1 MHRLK
6 FLAAAAL
13 ICISAAA
20 QAHRYHAGLT
30 DISFNARSGST
41 EIVHTY
47 MTHDVESLLA
57 NLYQRQFDLQD
68 PDDEAILRKYIE
80 QQFWLAAK
88 DKSRLP
94 LRWVG
99 MTVDTQSV
107 TIYQEAEQA
116 TLAHIAAIHHG
127 VLADFLPEQVN
138 TVNLNEGGAVRS
150 LTFGRDNAEQPA
162 R

>member
-1 MHRLK
+1 MIKK
-6 FLAAAAL
+6 FSFLQKITAFL
-13 ICISAAA
+13 IISAIVCPTFVAA
-20 QAHRYHAGLT
+20 GDTNSKNGKKSLT
-30 DISFNARSGST
+30 ETQKIIHVLNRLCFGVRPRDIKKVKSIG
-41 EIVHTY
+41 I
-47 MTHDVESLLA
+47 D
-57 NLYQRQFDLQD
+57 
-68 PDDEAILRKYIE
+68 KYIE

-116 TLAHIAAIHHG
+116 TLANIAAIHHG